1 MSTSIPGL
9 FDDEADEADT
19 SLTSEADTTADNV
32 LDTPD
37 ESGTATPEEVPTT
50 AYTRREFH
58 YATHVIPDPSM
69 GLSID
74 EVRKALIPYFPDL
87 VQATHTKRVQDGT
100 LIVTFS
106 KQVTRKG
113 ADEVYAPEAALLALG
128 RAIRTLPRFRDPITS
143 LCFPPETTL
152 ADLHARRT
160 DIQELLD
167 AYRTLP
173 DTLQR
178 MGNRCLTLPPTPLTH
193 LIPHGF

>member
-1 MSTSIPGL
+1 MSTAIPDL
-9 FDDEADEADT
+9 FDDDDDEADNV
-19 SLTSEADTTADNV
+19 ADNV

-37 ESGTATPEEVPTT
+37 ESGTATSEDVPTT

-58 YATHVIPDPSM
+58 YATHVIPDPSLT
-69 GLSID
+69 LSID
-74 EVRKALIPYFPDL
+74 EVRKALMPYFPDL
-87 VQATHTKRVQDGT
+87 VQATHTQRVQDGT

-113 ADEVYAPEAALLALG
+113 ADTPTAPEAALVALG
-128 RAIRTLPRFRDPITS
+128 HAIRTLPRFRDPITS

-152 ADLHARRT
+152 ADIHARRT

-178 MGNRCLTLPPTPLTH
+178 MGNQCLALPPTPLTS
-193 LIPHGF
+193 LMPHGF